1 MTHDSFHI
9 EVVVVIELT
18 QPPVLRGD
26 REMRIARKLEGI
38 GDQV

>member
-9 EVVVVIELT
+9 EVVVVIELAL
-18 QPPVLRGD
+18 PPVLRGD
-26 REMRIARKLEGI
+26 RGVRIARKLEGI